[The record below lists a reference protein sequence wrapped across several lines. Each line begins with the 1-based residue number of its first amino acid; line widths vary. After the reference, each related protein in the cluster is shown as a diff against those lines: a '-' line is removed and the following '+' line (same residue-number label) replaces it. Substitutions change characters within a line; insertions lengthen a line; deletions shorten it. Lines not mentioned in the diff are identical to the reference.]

1 MLFRSDGNQRPK
13 LDFPVRAIVKG
24 DATVPQISAASILAK
39 TVRDD
44 EMVRLHEQFPQ
55 YGLNRHK
62 GYPTAEHLR
71 AIERHGVCI
80 IHRRSFAPV
89 RKILQS
95 VESDR
100 T

>member
-1 MLFRSDGNQRPK
+1 MVVVVVVSGFATIVEAS
-13 LDFPVRAIVKG
+13 AI
-24 DATVPQISAASILAK
+24 AAASILAK